1 MKKVDLL
8 NGPITASL
16 ARLAFPIMGTSFIQ
30 MAYNLTDMVWIGG
43 IGSGAVAAVG
53 AAGMFTWLFNG
64 TITVPKIGG
73 QIKVAHAL
81 GAGETEHA
89 VQYAKGDLQIGI
101 FFSILFGIISVL
113 FAEPLISFYKLN
125 DPAVIADAK
134 AYLMITGGLVIF
146 NFLNQIFTG
155 LMTALGSSIVTFRST
170 TVGLVIN
177 IILDPLLIYGV
188 GPLPKL
194 GVAGAAIATVFAQI
208 IVFLMYIRALSS
220 ESLLFSNMHLL
231 KPASMSHIIEMVK
244 LGLPVGLQSMLF
256 SMISMTIARIVADYG
271 AAAVAVQKVGA
282 QIESIAWMTAEGFG
296 SAVNSFIAQ
305 NHGAGKKERIRKGY
319 FTAMTIMLLWG
330 TFTSVVLFVFP
341 EQLMQIFIHE
351 ADVVPIGVDYLKIL
365 AVSEV
370 FACLEM
376 TAAGAFQGLGK
387 SIFSSLIII
396 IFTAL
401 RIPMALALS
410 ATALGLNGV
419 WWSISISSII
429 RGFLLPAAFGYVLH
443 HYMKSAANN
452 KFI

>member
-146 NFLNQIFTG
+146 NFL
-155 LMTALGSSIVTFRST
+155 
-170 TVGLVIN
+170 IN

-429 RGFLLPAAFGYVLH
+429 RGLLLPAAFGYVLH
-443 HYMKSAANN
+443 HYMKSATNN

>member
-101 FFSILFGIISVL
+101 FFSILFGIISLL

-220 ESLLFSNMHLL
+220 
-231 KPASMSHIIEMVK
+231 
-244 LGLPVGLQSMLF
+244 
-256 SMISMTIARIVADYG
+256 
-271 AAAVAVQKVGA
+271 
-282 QIESIAWMTAEGFG
+282 
-296 SAVNSFIAQ
+296 
-305 NHGAGKKERIRKGY
+305 
-319 FTAMTIMLLWG
+319 
-330 TFTSVVLFVFP
+330 
-341 EQLMQIFIHE
+341 
-351 ADVVPIGVDYLKIL
+351 
-365 AVSEV
+365 
-370 FACLEM
+370 
-376 TAAGAFQGLGK
+376 
-387 SIFSSLIII
+387 
-396 IFTAL
+396 
-401 RIPMALALS
+401 
-410 ATALGLNGV
+410 
-419 WWSISISSII
+419 
-429 RGFLLPAAFGYVLH
+429 
-443 HYMKSAANN
+443 
-452 KFI
+452 

>member
-1 MKKVDLL
+1 
-8 NGPITASL
+8 
-16 ARLAFPIMGTSFIQ
+16 
-30 MAYNLTDMVWIGG
+30 
-43 IGSGAVAAVG
+43 
-53 AAGMFTWLFNG
+53 
-64 TITVPKIGG
+64 
-73 QIKVAHAL
+73 
-81 GAGETEHA
+81 
-89 VQYAKGDLQIGI
+89 
-101 FFSILFGIISVL
+101 
-113 FAEPLISFYKLN
+113 
-125 DPAVIADAK
+125 
-134 AYLMITGGLVIF
+134 
-146 NFLNQIFTG
+146 
-155 LMTALGSSIVTFRST
+155 
-170 TVGLVIN
+170 
-177 IILDPLLIYGV
+177 
-188 GPLPKL
+188 
-194 GVAGAAIATVFAQI
+194 
-208 IVFLMYIRALSS
+208 
-220 ESLLFSNMHLL
+220 
-231 KPASMSHIIEMVK
+231 MVK

-319 FTAMTIMLLWG
+319 FTALTIMLLWG

>member
-113 FAEPLISFYKLN
+113 FAGPLISFYKLN

-208 IVFLMYIRALSS
+208 IVFFMYIRALSA

-231 KPASMSHIIEMVK
+231 KPASMFHIIEMVK

-330 TFTSVVLFVFP
+330 TFTSIVLFVFP
-341 EQLMQIFIHE
+341 EQLMHIFIHE
-351 ADVVPIGVDYLKIL
+351 ADVVPLGVDYLKIL

-429 RGFLLPAAFGYVLH
+429 RGLLLPAAFGYVLH
-443 HYMKSAANN
+443 CYMKSAADN